1 MSMKFNYQQIM
12 QQAQNLEQMA
22 NDLSGKTKSKLT
34 GVKDNLTAAWTG
46 NSGKNFIKFISD
58 AESDLDA
65 KAKYLRGV
73 ADYLK
78 KSAKKLKQAEEAAK
92 SSARGIS

>member
-1 MSMKFNYQQIM
+1 MAIKFNYEQTM
-12 QQAQNLEQMA
+12 QQAHQLEQMA
-22 NDLSGKTKSKLT
+22 SDLSGKTKSKLS
-34 GVKDNLTAAWTG
+34 GVKENLGAAWTG
-46 NSGKNFIKFISD
+46 NSGSAFINFLGE

-78 KSAKKLKQAEEAAK
+78 KSAKKIKAAEDAAK
-92 SSARGIS
+92 ASVSRIS

>member
-1 MSMKFNYQQIM
+1 MDRRFRKAF
-12 QQAQNLEQMA
+12 L
-22 NDLSGKTKSKLT
+22 
-34 GVKDNLTAAWTG
+34 
-46 NSGKNFIKFISD
+46 NFLGE

-78 KSAKKLKQAEEAAK
+78 KSAKKIKAAEEAAK
-92 SSARGIS
+92 ASASRIS

>member
-1 MSMKFNYQQIM
+1 MAIKFNYQETI
-12 QQAQNLEQMA
+12 QQAQKLEQMA
-22 NDLSGKTKSKLT
+22 SDLSGKTKGKVS
-34 GVKDNLTAAWTG
+34 GVRENLNAAWTG
-46 NSGKNFIKFISD
+46 NAGKGFIQFLSQ

-78 KSAKKLKQAEEAAK
+78 KAAKKIKEAEEASEA
-92 SSARGIS
+92 SASGF